1 MKTPIILRDIKIKAI
16 IDTGAAV
23 SAMTSALLKET
34 QFNITEKS
42 NTRCIMADGNRIASL
57 GKSEIEIEIGEIITP
72 IVVEVIDS
80 KDWTLIIG
88 NDFLSE
94 WNSNINF
101 ETEMLTLQ
109 DQEFIMEIPI
119 SYYRERKVTFEVKEE
134 NNSEEEYKETEQR
147 AKTH

>member
-1 MKTPIILRDIKIKAI
+1 M
-16 IDTGAAV
+16 
-23 SAMTSALLKET
+23 
-34 QFNITEKS
+34 
-42 NTRCIMADGNRIASL
+42 
-57 GKSEIEIEIGEIITP
+57 
-72 IVVEVIDS
+72 VEVIDS
-80 KDWTLIIG
+80 KDWTLIIE

-101 ETEMLTLQ
+101 ETETLTLQ
-109 DQEFIMEIPI
+109 DQEFTMEIPI